1 MKTKAMTILFFAIG
15 LFVFHATA
23 TAHAQFPGTTPC
35 LNVVRGHGVYYAA
48 LAKCPGIRFPDGA
61 TLTFAA
67 CVNNASTP
75 SEKQSLLN
83 SASDGTADFFTL
95 YWLGYNCDTRTPSE
109 MAECMRH
116 MCADVQKWLNEAN

>member
-1 MKTKAMTILFFAIG
+1 MKTKAITVLSIATV

-23 TAHAQFPGTTPC
+23 NAQFPQTTPC

-48 LAKCPGIRFPDGA
+48 LSKCPGLQFPYDA
-61 TLTFAA
+61 TLVFAA

-83 SASDGTADFFTL
+83 SASDGTADFFSL
-95 YWLGYNCDTRTPSE
+95 YWLSYNCDRGTHSE
-109 MAECMRH
+109 MIECMQH
-116 MCADVQKWLNEAN
+116 MCADIQKWLNEAN